1 MKPTA
6 TTAPRAQAR
15 HGALRR
21 NLLLLAGYVALLA
34 LIARSWL

>member
-6 TTAPRAQAR
+6 STAPPAEPR

-21 NLLLLAGYVALLA
+21 NLLLVAGYVALLA